1 MHDAASS
8 TNADAEHAVN
18 AAQFVLHL
26 FLISVRTGETCVF
39 LLERRP
45 GVVEFPALSIDPE
58 ELSDEEE
65 LIRRIAVATGLEVAI
80 SGYLSPSSG
89 SLLDPA
95 NSKFLIGRVT
105 GGTPHPT
112 LEHVGWEWHP
122 GKNLLTLQFLPK
134 LMVDELRVF
143 MTG

>member
-1 MHDAASS
+1 VD
-8 TNADAEHAVN
+8 DAE
-18 AAQFVLHL
+18 FVLHL
-26 FLISVRTGETCVF
+26 FLISVRTGVTSVF

-45 GVVEFPALSIDPE
+45 GVVEFPALSVIE
-58 ELSDEEE
+58 QELDDEEE
-65 LIRRIAVATGLEVAI
+65 LIRHIAKATGMEVAI
-80 SGYLSPSSG
+80 SGYLTPSSG
-89 SLLDPA
+89 STLNPA